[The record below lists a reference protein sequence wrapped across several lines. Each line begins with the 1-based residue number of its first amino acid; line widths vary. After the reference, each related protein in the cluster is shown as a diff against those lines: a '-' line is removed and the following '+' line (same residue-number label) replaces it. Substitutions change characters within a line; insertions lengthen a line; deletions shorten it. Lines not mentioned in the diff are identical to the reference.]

1 MASTISSANLKV
13 KITEE
18 IILNGKDQGSSNTLT
33 IGSINEVSSRIVT
46 IPSGSI
52 TTLFNVATGTTSAS
66 AGTFPS
72 ASLKYARITNKDDS
86 YHIKL
91 RVSSSLT
98 SDFKIEPGR
107 SFMLTNSNMSGSA
120 SGSSTTTEFT
130 GSAWSFDLNNIS
142 AEPSGSDVDVE
153 VFIAS
158 T

>member
-1 MASTISSANLKV
+1 MASTISAANLKV

-18 IILNGKDQGSSNTLT
+18 IILNGKDRGSSNTLT
-33 IGSINEVSSRIVT
+33 IGSVNEVSHWIVP
-46 IPSGSI
+46 IVSGSV
-52 TTLFNVATGTTSAS
+52 TTLFSVVSAS
-66 AGTFPS
+66 AARTLGTFPS

-120 SGSSTTTEFT
+120 SGSSTATEFT